1 MHILSDCQS
10 ALQVAAADELPS
22 NFTYLAHSIK
32 QHAAKIKGTI
42 KLTWIAGHADIPG
55 NEAADKQAKLGAT
68 QAEQEL
74 SECDMTI
81 SMSEA
86 KSRIKSNAVL
96 KWKLRWARQQVTNT
110 YLQSI
115 NTRRDLTSLYS
126 REVETK
132 VYRLILGLELSRY
145 SFSRIVS
152 MLTIVSWLTILS

>member
-1 MHILSDCQS
+1 
-10 ALQVAAADELPS
+10 
-22 NFTYLAHSIK
+22 
-32 QHAAKIKGTI
+32 
-42 KLTWIAGHADIPG
+42 
-55 NEAADKQAKLGAT
+55 
-68 QAEQEL
+68 
-74 SECDMTI
+74 MTI